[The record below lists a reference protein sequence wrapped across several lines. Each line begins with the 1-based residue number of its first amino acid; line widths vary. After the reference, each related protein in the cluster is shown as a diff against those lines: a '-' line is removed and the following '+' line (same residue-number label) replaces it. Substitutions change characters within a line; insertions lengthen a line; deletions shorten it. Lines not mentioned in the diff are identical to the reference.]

1 MAKKEKLSKDKRSI
15 VIKRLLT
22 YIRPYRKFLLLSI
35 LSALSATLCALVFPL
50 ITGEAIDSIADGNW
64 SSFFIYLVALLSIT
78 AISGLFQYILNQ
90 SNNRLTYLS
99 VRDMRKDLFNN
110 IQYLEL
116 SYLDSH
122 SSGSIVSRMIADI
135 DQVADG
141 LLMGFTQFFTGVLSI
156 FGTLVCLFY
165 INWIVALVVV
175 IVTPISLFTASFI
188 AKRTYNLFH
197 KQSKAR
203 GEQTAFI
210 DEMITGAQ
218 VVSSFSMEEKSQ
230 IQFDALND
238 ELSNSSLYATFYSSL
253 TNPVTRFVNSVVY
266 TGVALSGGLA
276 AISGH
281 LSIGALSAT
290 LAYAKEYTK
299 PFNEISSVMTE
310 LQNALASADRVFEL
324 MDERKEPRD
333 NNGAVSLSNPSGSI
347 DIDHVFFSYDKKKPL
362 ITDLSLSVKP
372 GMKVAIVGPT
382 GSGKTTIINLL
393 MRFYDVDSGFI
404 SVDGVDIQNIKR
416 ADLRDCYGMVLQ
428 ETWLKSGT
436 IRDNLLIGARNAS
449 DRDIDAVVKSCHLEQ
464 FIATLPNGYDEV
476 LSEEHGAISEGQ
488 KQLLCIARAMLSDP
502 KMLILDEATSSI
514 DTRTELIIQDAFENM
529 MKGRTS
535 FIVAHR
541 LSTIKSADLI
551 LVLDKGNVVEKGRH
565 DELLKAKGFYYNLYN
580 SQFSNQGLC

>member
-1 MAKKEKLSKDKRSI
+1 MAKKEKLSKDKQSS

-22 YIRPYRKFLLLSI
+22 YIRPYRKFLVLSVF
-35 LSALSATLCALVFPL
+35 AAFVATLCTLVFPM
-50 ITGEAIDSIADGNW
+50 ITGDAIDAIAARDW
-64 SSFFIYLVALLSIT
+64 SLFLIYLVVLLCIT
-78 AISGLFQYILNQ
+78 AISGLFQYILSQ

-141 LLMGFTQFFTGVLSI
+141 LLMGFTQFFTGVISI
-156 FGTLVCLFY
+156 FGTLICLFY

-175 IVTPISLFTASFI
+175 LVTPISLFTASFI

-197 KQSKAR
+197 KQSMAR
-203 GEQTAFI
+203 GAQTAFI
-210 DEMITGAQ
+210 DEMISGAK
-218 VVSSFSMEEKSQ
+218 VVSAFSMEEKSQ
-230 IQFDALND
+230 ERFDALND
-238 ELSNSSLYATFYSSL
+238 ELSNCSQYATFYSSL

-266 TGVALSGGLA
+266 TGVALSGGLSA
-276 AISGH
+276 LAGH
-281 LSIGALSAT
+281 LSVGALSAT

-324 MDERKEPRD
+324 MDERKEVKD
-333 NNGAVSLSNPSGSI
+333 AENAVALSNPDGQI
-347 DIDHVFFSYDKKKPL
+347 DINNVFFSYDKNKPL
-362 ITDLSLSVKP
+362 IENLSLAVKP

-393 MRFYDVDSGFI
+393 MRFYDVDSGAI
-404 SVDGVDIQNIKR
+404 LVDGFDIKGIRR

-436 IRDNLLIGARNAS
+436 IRDNLTLGAKNAS
-449 DRDIDAVVKSCHLEQ
+449 DSDIDAVIKSCHLEQ
-464 FIATLPNGYDEV
+464 FISTLPHGYDEY
-476 LSEEHGAISEGQ
+476 LSEERGAISEGQ
-488 KQLLCIARAMLSDP
+488 KQLLCIARAMLSNP

-514 DTRTELIIQDAFENM
+514 DTRTELIIQEAFGKM
-529 MKGRTS
+529 MEGRTS

-551 LVLDKGNVVEKGRH
+551 LVLNKGNVVEMGTH
-565 DELLKAKGFYYNLYN
+565 AELLEAKGFYYNLYN
-580 SQFSNQGLC
+580 SQFAN